1 MLVAPLFMPKKTFTG
16 LNCYF
21 RGGMCAAQ
29 STLERTLTQN
39 NNTHTI
45 KHRSNIGSNSRS
57 KSSSCSSSS
66 SRVPAK
72 ALKEALVD

>member
-57 KSSSCSSSS
+57 KSSSS

-72 ALKEALVD
+72 ALKEALID